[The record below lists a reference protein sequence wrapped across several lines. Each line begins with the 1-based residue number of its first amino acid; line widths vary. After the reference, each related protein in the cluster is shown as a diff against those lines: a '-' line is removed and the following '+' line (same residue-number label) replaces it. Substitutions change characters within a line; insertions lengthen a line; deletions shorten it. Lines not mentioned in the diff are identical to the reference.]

1 MTISERVFARLNELN
16 MTQKTFSERTGI
28 SQSTISEWK
37 KKKTNPTSEKIMII
51 CKVLEVSPEWLLSG
65 ADAKSSRSAS
75 SGKKNDWYVIDKKTE
90 LGEFVTNYNSMSLD
104 HRARMIGYM
113 AALMSMMKSANE
125 KSDGKQIK
133 KKTNKEK
140 DKSN

>member
-1 MTISERVFARLNELN
+1 M
-16 MTQKTFSERTGI
+16 
-28 SQSTISEWK
+28 EW
-37 KKKTNPTSEKIMII
+37 
-51 CKVLEVSPEWLLSG
+51 VLSG